1 MEKPLV
7 TISLVVFNQEK
18 YLREA
23 IESCLM
29 QKVNF
34 PYEIIIHDDNSTDSS
49 ANVIM
54 EYANDYPDVIVP
66 ILQAENQFSQ
76 GTEIISSYIIPKAK
90 GKYVAFLEGD
100 DYWIHPKKLQFQV
113 DFLES
118 HLDVAMCFT
127 ATKKIQASNP
137 HKPKIRRYKRH
148 DSIVPHQDVILIG
161 GSLLDMGAV
170 VTRKSVFNDIPKW
183 YYYSQMWDNT
193 VPLLSMLHGH
203 IYFLNRVTSVYREN
217 TPGSYT
223 QKNVRATEK
232 KKTHILKT
240 IHLLEEFNMGTNNKY
255 NKYVDRKVK
264 VISNGLLLL
273 LDPEDENFTKYYADL
288 TPGLKLEYKLFKL
301 IGNYT
306 LWKKYRY
313 LLSYFRKIKYV

>member
-7 TISLVVFNQEK
+7 TVSLVVFNQEN

-34 PYEIIIHDDNSTDSS
+34 SYEIIIHDDKSSDNS
-49 ANVIM
+49 ANIIM
-54 EYANDYPDVIVP
+54 DYANKYPDVIVP
-66 ILQAENQFSQ
+66 ILQTENQFSQ
-76 GTEIISSYIIPKAK
+76 GTEIISKFIIPKAK

-100 DYWIHPKKLQFQV
+100 DYWNDPMKLQFQV
-113 DFLES
+113 DFMES
-118 HLDVAMCFT
+118 HFDVAMCFT
-127 ATKKIQASNP
+127 ATKKIHASNP
-137 HKPKIRRYKRH
+137 DKPKIRRYKRH
-148 DSIVPHQDVILIG
+148 HSVVPHQDVILIG

-170 VTRKSVFNDIPKW
+170 VARKSVFNDIPKW

-203 IYFLNRVTSVYREN
+203 IFFLNRVTCVYREN

-223 QKNVRATEK
+223 QKNVRAIEK
-232 KKTHILKT
+232 RKAHILKT
-240 IHLLEEFNMGTNNKY
+240 IHLLEEFNKGTNNKY
-255 NKYVDRKVK
+255 NNFVDRKIK

-273 LDPEDENFTKYYADL
+273 LDPKDENFDKYYSNL
-288 TPGLKLEYKLFKL
+288 TPGLKLEFKLFNL

-313 LLSYFRKIKYV
+313 FLSYFRKIKYV